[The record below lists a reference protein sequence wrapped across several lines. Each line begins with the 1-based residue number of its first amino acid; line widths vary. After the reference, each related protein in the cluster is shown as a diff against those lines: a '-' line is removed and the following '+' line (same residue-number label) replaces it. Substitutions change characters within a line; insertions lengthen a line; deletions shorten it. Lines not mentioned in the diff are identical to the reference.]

1 MFTIRNIA
9 KRSKGQKANASCVAV
24 ANARNGAIDRQIL
37 PDQTTI
43 VGRGRNE
50 MAERHRSHTNC
61 LALHRNC
68 GPPTSHSHQ
77 YTNNKIERPHMP
89 CEVFVAWM
97 AAHEKENLQNLSVFF
112 SILTGALL
120 RLRNIAHSPVAD
132 NRQAKHSHFAHRS
145 RNGVELAF
153 MPKISEWVCLSEGD
167 TFHWCDCTNK
177 VMLDERREKV
187 YSSQCSLRSNIKWS
201 ASVRTLRAMA
211 VQSADYELFFR
222 FFFFAVIAYT
232 NSRPTNSTRFEH
244 HRCVNLIFLFAFGNI
259 RKPSYLWVRIAS
271 VAAAAASDTNV
282 STFSTTCEVIIRT
295 EWQWFSL
302 NIVHVNTEQSE
313 HVGPQFRT
321 FRFRWFSSPK
331 IVLLDE
337 LQWIFYFYRTLQKSN
352 RKWKK
357 NGISQE
363 RRVYQVLSDRA
374 EF

>member
-232 NSRPTNSTRFEH
+232 NCIDLENVRDVKLTPDQLDSLRTSQMCESYFFIRIWQHTKAIIFMSSY
-244 HRCVNLIFLFAFGNI
+244 CVGCCCCCFW
-259 RKPSYLWVRIAS
+259 Y
-271 VAAAAASDTNV
+271 
-282 STFSTTCEVIIRT
+282 
-295 EWQWFSL
+295 
-302 NIVHVNTEQSE
+302 
-313 HVGPQFRT
+313 
-321 FRFRWFSSPK
+321 
-331 IVLLDE
+331 
-337 LQWIFYFYRTLQKSN
+337 
-352 RKWKK
+352 
-357 NGISQE
+357 
-363 RRVYQVLSDRA
+363 
-374 EF
+374 